1 MSSLPVVVIG
11 AGPAGLT
18 AAYELIAGGQNAIR
32 IFDADVQ
39 VGGLSKTV
47 VHHGNRI
54 DIGGHRFFS
63 KSDWVMRW
71 WLDKLPIAD
80 DSDPATLKAA
90 GGHAFLAYQGMRRT
104 LAIDGAPRAK
114 GDGSGDASMLIRD
127 RLSRILF
134 GGKLFAYPLKIDV
147 ATAWKLG
154 PVACALYAVS
164 YIKARAFPRREAT
177 LEDFFI
183 NRFGRRLYLRF
194 FKTYTEKVWGRS
206 CTDIS
211 AAWGAQRVKGLSISR
226 AIAHAWRQ
234 LFRSRSAATETS
246 LIEHFLYPRL
256 GPGQMWETVAA
267 RLASSGV
274 PVQMST
280 RVVGLRLGGET
291 NAEATAGATA
301 RRITE
306 VETEDIASGK
316 REWHAAG
323 QVISTM
329 PIREQIAA
337 IDGDVPARVR
347 EIADALEYRDF
358 MTVGLLYR
366 KLARTGEHA
375 IEGRASVPDNWIYVQ
390 EPDVKVGRIQIFNNW
405 SPYLVARDVD
415 NPEQV
420 WVGLEFF
427 CGEGDAL
434 WSSTDDDMI
443 ALAKREMKQIGMA
456 DPDDC
461 IDGVVLRMPKAYPGY
476 YGAYEHFD
484 EVRAFLDG
492 IDNLFCIGRN
502 GMHRYNNQDHS
513 MLSAKRAV
521 EAILAGSA
529 DKSAIW
535 AVNIDDAYHEETDRP
550 ADAQGS
556 RVIDD
561 EEDRFASLAAPSTP
575 NSAFDVKRPL
585 ASEAAS

>member
-1 MSSLPVVVIG
+1 VIPKGVVVIG

-18 AAYELIAGGQNAIR
+18 AAYELSEAGR
-32 IFDADVQ
+32 SDVVVFDADAQ

-80 DSDPATLKAA
+80 DDEPATMKSD
-90 GGHAFLAYQGMRRT
+90 GGHAFLAYQGMKRSLPLGTASR
-104 LAIDGAPRAK
+104 
-114 GDGSGDASMLIRD
+114 GSGDATMLIRD

-154 PVACALYAVS
+154 PVACALFAVS
-164 YIKARAFPRREAT
+164 YMRAHAFPVRPEAT

-206 CTDIS
+206 CRDIS

-226 AIAHAWRQ
+226 AIAHAFRQ
-234 LFRSRSAATETS
+234 VFSSKSAARETS

-256 GPGQMWETVAA
+256 GPGQMWETVADRVTA
-267 RLASSGV
+267 AGV
-274 PVQMST
+274 ELRTST
-280 RVVGLRLGGET
+280 RVTGLKLVD
-291 NAEATAGATA
+291 
-301 RRITE
+301 RRIVE
-306 VETEDIASGK
+306 VETEDVASG
-316 REWHAAG
+316 RRTRRAADH
-323 QVISTM
+323 VISTM
-329 PIREQIAA
+329 PIRELVAA
-337 IDGDVPARVR
+337 LDGDVPSHVR
-347 EIADALEYRDF
+347 EVAGALEYRDF

-366 KLARTGEHA
+366 KLARTEDAA
-375 IEGRASVPDNWIYVQ
+375 IAGRAAVPDNWIYVQ
-390 EPDVKVGRIQIFNNW
+390 EPDVKVGRLQIFNNW
-405 SPYLVARDVD
+405 SPYLVARDD
-415 NPEQV
+415 AAPDKT

-427 CGEGDAL
+427 CAEGDAL

-443 ALAKREMKQIGMA
+443 ALAKREMRQIGMA
-456 DPDDC
+456 MPDDC
-461 IDGVVLRMPKAYPGY
+461 VDAVVLRMPKAYPGY

-492 IDNLFCIGRN
+492 IENLWCVGRN

-521 EAILAGSA
+521 EAIVAGST

-535 AVNIDDAYHEETDRP
+535 AVNIDDSYHEENDRP
-550 ADAQGS
+550 ADAQGT

-561 EEDRFASLAAPSTP
+561 EAPVEEVVVAGQSGALRPSIAAH
-575 NSAFDVKRPL
+575 SAP
-585 ASEAAS
+585 

>member
-1 MSSLPVVVIG
+1 MSDAPTIVIG

-18 AAYELIAGGQNAIR
+18 AAYELLEAGHASIR
-32 IFDADVQ
+32 VFDADAQ

-47 VHHGNRI
+47 VHRGNRI

-80 DSDPATLKAA
+80 DSDPATLKA
-90 GGHAFLAYQGMRRT
+90 GGDHAFLAYQGMRRT
-104 LAIDGAPRAK
+104 LPLAGQARS
-114 GDGSGDASMLIRD
+114 GGDATMLIRD

-134 GGKLFAYPLKIDV
+134 GGKLFAYPLRIDV
-147 ATAWKLG
+147 GTAWKLG
-154 PVACALYAVS
+154 PVACAMYAVS
-164 YIKARAFPRREAT
+164 YIKARAFPVKPEAT

-206 CTDIS
+206 CREIS

-226 AIAHAWRQ
+226 AIVHALRQ
-234 LFRSRSAATETS
+234 VFSSKHAARETS

-256 GPGQMWETVAA
+256 GPGQMWETVADRVSA
-267 RLASSGV
+267 AGV
-274 PVQMST
+274 PLQMST
-280 RVVGLRLGGET
+280 RITGLKLDGQ
-291 NAEATAGATA
+291 
-301 RRITE
+301 RISA
-306 VETEDIASGK
+306 VETEDIPSG
-316 REWHAAG
+316 RRAWEPAG
-323 QVISTM
+323 RVISTM
-329 PIREQIAA
+329 PIRELVEA
-337 IDGDVPARVR
+337 IEGEVPPRVR
-347 EIADALEYRDF
+347 EIAAALEYRDF

-366 KLARTGEHA
+366 KLARTEDKVPA
-375 IEGRASVPDNWIYVQ
+375 GRASVPDNWIYVQ
-390 EPDVKVGRIQIFNNW
+390 EPDVKVGRLQIFNNW
-405 SPYLVARDVD
+405 SPYLVAPSADAPD
-415 NPEQV
+415 QV

-427 CGEGDAL
+427 CGEGDEL
-434 WSSTDDDMI
+434 WSSSDADMI
-443 ALAKREMKQIGMA
+443 ALAKREMRQIDMA
-456 DPDDC
+456 DPDEC
-461 IDGVVLRMPKAYPGY
+461 IDAVVLRMPKAYPGY

-492 IDNLFCIGRN
+492 IENLYCIGRN

-521 EAILAGSA
+521 EAILAGSS

-535 AVNIDDAYHEETDRP
+535 AVNIDDAYHEEGDDRP
-550 ADAQGS
+550 ADAQGT

-561 EEDRFASLAAPSTP
+561 DEPVLAAAP
-575 NSAFDVKRPL
+575 AVAAQPL
-585 ASEAAS
+585 LAREATT

>member
-1 MSSLPVVVIG
+1 MSAAPTVIIG

-18 AAYELIAGGQNAIR
+18 AAYELIEAGRTDVR
-32 IFDADVQ
+32 IFDADPQ

-80 DSDPATLKAA
+80 ESDAATLK
-90 GGHAFLAYQGMRRT
+90 GGRDHAFLAYQGKRRELPLT
-104 LAIDGAPRAK
+104 GLPRSH
-114 GDGSGDASMLIRD
+114 GEASMLIRD

-154 PVACALYAVS
+154 PVACAMYALS
-164 YIKARAFPRREAT
+164 YIKARAFPVKPEAT

-206 CTDIS
+206 CDDIS

-226 AIAHAWRQ
+226 AIVHALRQ
-234 LFRSRSAATETS
+234 LVSLKTPARETS

-256 GPGQMWETVAA
+256 GPGQMWETVADRVTA
-267 RLASSGV
+267 AGASLT
-274 PVQMST
+274 MST
-280 RVVGLRLGGET
+280 RVTGLRV
-291 NAEATAGATA
+291 AD
-301 RRITE
+301 RRIAE
-306 VETEDIASGK
+306 VETEDVASG
-316 REWHAAG
+316 RRAWQPAG
-323 QVISTM
+323 QVVSTM
-329 PIREQIAA
+329 PIRELVDA
-337 IDGDVPARVR
+337 IHGDVPQRVR
-347 EIADALEYRDF
+347 DIAGALEYRDF

-366 KLARTGEHA
+366 KLARTEA
-375 IEGRASVPDNWIYVQ
+375 KPVEGRASVPDNWIYIQ
-390 EPDVKVGRIQIFNNW
+390 EPDVRVGRLQIFNNW
-405 SPYLVARDVD
+405 SPYLVAKDDASLER
-415 NPEQV
+415 V
-420 WVGLEFF
+420 WVGLEYF
-427 CGEGDAL
+427 CAEGDAL
-434 WSSTDDDMI
+434 WSSSDPDMFE
-443 ALAKREMKQIGMA
+443 LAKREMQQIGMGFA
-456 DPDDC
+456 GDC
-461 IDGVVLRMPKAYPGY
+461 VDAIVLRMPKAYPGY

-484 EVRAFLDG
+484 EVRAFLDS
-492 IDNLFCIGRN
+492 IENLWCVGRN

-521 EAILAGSA
+521 EAIVAGST

-535 AVNIDDAYHEETDRP
+535 AVNIDDSYHEEGDRP
-550 ADAQGS
+550 ADAQGT
-556 RVIDD
+556 RVMHDD
-561 EEDRFASLAAPSTP
+561 EPAVAATPVAAGSPARVPQPAS
-575 NSAFDVKRPL
+575 
-585 ASEAAS
+585 

>member
-1 MSSLPVVVIG
+1 MTDASAATTVVIG

-18 AAYELIAGGQNAIR
+18 AAYELLQAGHPSIR
-32 IFDADVQ
+32 IFDADPQ

-47 VHHGNRI
+47 VHNGNRI

-80 DSDPATLKAA
+80 DGDPATLKSRD
-90 GGHAFLAYQGMRRT
+90 GHAFLAYQGMRRT
-104 LAIDGAPRAK
+104 LPLDGATRADR
-114 GDGSGDASMLIRD
+114 GTDGDASMLIRD

-154 PVACALYAVS
+154 PIACGLYALS
-164 YIKARAFPRREAT
+164 YLKASAFPIRPEAT
-177 LEDFFI
+177 LEDFFV

-206 CTDIS
+206 CREIS

-226 AIAHAWRQ
+226 AVAHALRQ
-234 LFRSRSAATETS
+234 VFSSKSAARETS

-256 GPGQMWETVAA
+256 GPGQMWETVADRVTA
-267 RLASSGV
+267 AGV
-274 PVQMST
+274 PIALST
-280 RVVGLRLGGET
+280 RVTGLRLVE
-291 NAEATAGATA
+291 
-301 RRITE
+301 RRIAS
-306 VETEDIASGK
+306 VETEDLATG
-316 REWHAAG
+316 RRAWTAADR
-323 QVISTM
+323 VVSTM
-329 PIREQIAA
+329 PIRELVAA
-337 IDGDVPARVR
+337 LDGDVPPRVR
-347 EIADALEYRDF
+347 EVAAALEYRDF

-366 KLARTGEHA
+366 KLARVDDRVA
-375 IEGRASVPDNWIYVQ
+375 PGRASIADNWIYVQ
-390 EPDVKVGRIQIFNNW
+390 EPGVKVGRVQIFNNW
-405 SPYLVARDVD
+405 SPYLVAD
-415 NPEQV
+415 PSQV

-427 CGEGDAL
+427 CAEGDAL
-434 WSSTDDDMI
+434 WTASDDAMI
-443 ALAKREMKQIGMA
+443 ALAKREMQQIGLA
-456 DPDDC
+456 DAEHC
-461 IDGVVLRMPKAYPGY
+461 LDGVVLRMPKAYPGY

-492 IDNLFCIGRN
+492 IENLYCVGRN

-521 EAILAGSA
+521 EAIVAGSA

-535 AVNIDDAYHEETDRP
+535 AVNIDDAYHEEDDRP

-556 RVIDD
+556 RLIDD
-561 EEDRFASLAAPSTP
+561 DEPAS
-575 NSAFDVKRPL
+575 DD
-585 ASEAAS
+585 ASIVAGQPRLVRTAT

>member
-1 MSSLPVVVIG
+1 MTGPHTVVIG

-18 AAYELIAGGQNAIR
+18 AAYELIEAGHPSVTM
-32 IFDADVQ
+32 FDADPQ

-80 DSDPATLKAA
+80 DSDPATLKA
-90 GGHAFLAYQGMRRT
+90 GGDHAFLAYQGMRRA
-104 LAIDGAPRAK
+104 LPL
-114 GDGSGDASMLIRD
+114 GDQARSSGEAAMLIRD

-154 PVACALYAVS
+154 PVAVALYGLS
-164 YIKARAFPRREAT
+164 YLKAHLFPVKPEAT

-206 CTDIS
+206 CREIS

-226 AIAHAWRQ
+226 AIVHALRQ
-234 LFRSRSAATETS
+234 VFSANHGARETS

-256 GPGQMWETVAA
+256 GPGQMWEAVAERVGA
-267 RLASSGV
+267 AGV
-274 PVQMST
+274 PIHLSS
-280 RVVGLRLGGET
+280 RVTGLRL
-291 NAEATAGATA
+291 AGH
-301 RRITE
+301 RIAE
-306 VETEDIASGK
+306 VETEDIATG
-316 REWHAAG
+316 RRVWQPADR
-323 QVISTM
+323 VISTM
-329 PIREQIAA
+329 PIRDLVAA
-337 IDGDVPARVR
+337 LQGDVPPRVR
-347 EIADALEYRDF
+347 EIASALEYRDF

-366 KLARTGEHA
+366 QLARTEDNVPT
-375 IEGRASVPDNWIYVQ
+375 GRASVPDNWIYVQ
-390 EPDVKVGRIQIFNNW
+390 EPDVKVGRLQIFNNW
-405 SPYLVARDVD
+405 SPYLVAPSNDASE
-415 NPEQV
+415 PV

-427 CGEGDAL
+427 CAEGDEL
-434 WSSTDDDMI
+434 WSSSDADMI
-443 ALAKREMKQIGMA
+443 ALAKREMQQIGMA
-456 DPDDC
+456 DPAECLDAM
-461 IDGVVLRMPKAYPGY
+461 VLRMPKAYPGY

-492 IDNLFCIGRN
+492 IENLFCVGRN

-521 EAILAGSA
+521 EAIVAGSS

-550 ADAQGS
+550 QDAQGT

-561 EEDRFASLAAPSTP
+561 EEVLAEATVPAGRPDFARPSAT
-575 NSAFDVKRPL
+575 
-585 ASEAAS
+585 

>member
-1 MSSLPVVVIG
+1 VSDERTLVIG

-18 AAYELIAGGQNAIR
+18 AAYELIQAGHPVITV
-32 IFDADVQ
+32 FDADPQ

-47 VHHGNRI
+47 VHKGNRI

-80 DSDPATLKAA
+80 DSDPATLKA
-90 GGHAFLAYQGMRRT
+90 GGDHAFLAYQGMKRALP
-104 LAIDGAPRAK
+104 LAGQARSSDQ
-114 GDGSGDASMLIRD
+114 ASMLIRD

-154 PVACALYAVS
+154 PVAVALYGVS
-164 YIKARAFPRREAT
+164 YLKAHLFPVRPEAT

-206 CTDIS
+206 CREIS

-226 AIAHAWRQ
+226 AIVHALRQ
-234 LFRSRSAATETS
+234 IVSRKQAARETS

-256 GPGQMWETVAA
+256 GPGQMWETVADRVSA
-267 RLASSGV
+267 SGV
-274 PVQMST
+274 PIHLST
-280 RVVGLRLGGET
+280 RVTGLRL
-291 NAEATAGATA
+291 AAH
-301 RRITE
+301 RIVE
-306 VETEDIASGK
+306 VETEDIATG
-316 REWHAAG
+316 RRIWHPADR
-323 QVISTM
+323 VVSTM
-329 PIREQIAA
+329 PIRELVDALR
-337 IDGDVPARVR
+337 GDVPPRVR
-347 EIADALEYRDF
+347 EIAAALEYRDF

-366 KLARTGEHA
+366 KLARTENKVPP
-375 IEGRASVPDNWIYVQ
+375 GRASVPDNWIYVQ
-390 EPDVKVGRIQIFNNW
+390 EPDVKVGRLQIFNNW
-405 SPYLVARDVD
+405 SPYLVAD
-415 NPEQV
+415 PEHV

-427 CGEGDAL
+427 CAEGDAL
-434 WSSTDDDMI
+434 WSSSDVDMI
-443 ALAKREMKQIGMA
+443 ALAKREMQQIGMA
-456 DPDDC
+456 EPDECLDAM
-461 IDGVVLRMPKAYPGY
+461 VLRMPKAYPGY

-492 IDNLFCIGRN
+492 IENLFCVGRN

-521 EAILAGSA
+521 EAIVAGSS

-535 AVNIDDAYHEETDRP
+535 AVNIDDAYHEENDRP
-550 ADAQGS
+550 QDAQGT

-561 EEDRFASLAAPSTP
+561 EDGDPVRSTAPEFARPAAT
-575 NSAFDVKRPL
+575 
-585 ASEAAS
+585 

>member
-1 MSSLPVVVIG
+1 MTRNPVVVIG

-18 AAYELIAGGQNAIR
+18 AAYELLEAGHTTIK
-32 IFDADVQ
+32 IFDADTQ

-47 VHHGNRI
+47 IYHGNRI

-80 DSDPATLKAA
+80 DSDPATLNAD
-90 GGHAFLAYQGMRRT
+90 GGHAFLAYRGMRRT
-104 LAIDGAPRAK
+104 LPIQSAARSTK
-114 GDGSGDASMLIRD
+114 DASMLIRD

-154 PVACALYAVS
+154 PVACALYAAS
-164 YIKARAFPRREAT
+164 YIKARAFPRRETT

-183 NRFGRRLYLRF
+183 NRFGHRLYLRF

-206 CTDIS
+206 CREIS
-211 AAWGAQRVKGLSISR
+211 AAWGAQRIKGLSISR
-226 AIAHAWRQ
+226 AIAHALRQ
-234 LFRSRSAATETS
+234 LFRSRAAAKETS

-267 RLASSGV
+267 RVTARGV
-274 PVQMST
+274 PVKTST
-280 RVVGLRLGGET
+280 RVVSVKLSDHRV
-291 NAEATAGATA
+291 
-301 RRITE
+301 TE
-306 VETEDIASGK
+306 VQTAELASGR
-316 REWHAAG
+316 REWHAVG
-323 QVISTM
+323 QVVSTM
-329 PIREQIAA
+329 PIRELIGA
-337 IDGDVPARVR
+337 IDGDVPPRVR
-347 EIADALEYRDF
+347 EIAEALEYRDF

-366 KLARTGEHA
+366 KLARSDQHS
-375 IEGRASVPDNWIYVQ
+375 IPGRVSIPDNWIYVQ
-390 EPDVKVGRIQIFNNW
+390 EPGVKVGRIQIFNNW
-405 SPYLVARDVD
+405 SPYLVAGDH
-415 NPEQV
+415 V

-427 CGEGDAL
+427 CAEGDEL
-434 WSSTDDDMI
+434 WSSADEDMI

-456 DPDDC
+456 EPDEC
-461 IDGVVLRMPKAYPGY
+461 IDAVVLRMPKAYPGY

-484 EVRAFLDG
+484 EVRAFLDS
-492 IDNLFCIGRN
+492 IENLFCVGRN

-521 EAILAGSA
+521 EAILAGSI

-535 AVNIDDAYHEETDRP
+535 AVNIDDAYHEEDDRP

-556 RVIDD
+556 RLIDD
-561 EEDRFASLAAPSTP
+561 EDDRTTSAADRLGAA
-575 NSAFDVKRPL
+575 NRPL
-585 ASEAAS
+585 ASETVL

>member
-1 MSSLPVVVIG
+1 MRVDPTQQVVIVG

-18 AAYELIAGGQNAIR
+18 AAYELLEAGHRSIEV
-32 IFDADVQ
+32 FDADEQ

-47 VHHGNRI
+47 VHRGNRI

-71 WLDKLPIAD
+71 WLDKLPLAD
-80 DSDPATLKAA
+80 VGEAATLNPS

-104 LAIDGAPRAK
+104 MALDRGTAARGTGNGTAT
-114 GDGSGDASMLIRD
+114 MLIRD

-134 GGKLFAYPLKIDV
+134 DGKLFAYPLKIDV

-154 PVACALYAVS
+154 PLACGLYAFS
-164 YIKARAFPRREAT
+164 YMKARVRPVRPEAT
-177 LEDFFI
+177 LEDFFV

-206 CTDIS
+206 CREIS

-226 AIAHAWRQ
+226 AVVHALRQ
-234 LFRSRSAATETS
+234 VFSSKNAARETS

-256 GPGQMWETVAA
+256 GPGQMWETVAD
-267 RLASSGV
+267 RVSSAGV
-274 PVQMST
+274 ALRMST
-280 RVVGLRLGGET
+280 RITGLKLVR
-291 NAEATAGATA
+291 
-301 RRITE
+301 RRIVE
-306 VETEDIASGK
+306 VETEDIATGK
-316 REWHAAG
+316 RTRRAADHL
-323 QVISTM
+323 ISTM
-329 PIREQIAA
+329 PIRDLVAA
-337 IDGDVPARVR
+337 LEGDVPPRVR
-347 EIADALEYRDF
+347 EVASALEYRDF

-366 KLARTGEHA
+366 KLARVEA
-375 IEGRASVPDNWIYVQ
+375 DAPAGRASIPDNWIYVQ
-390 EPDVKVGRIQIFNNW
+390 EPDVKVGRVQIFNNW
-405 SPYLVARDVD
+405 SPYLVAD
-415 NPEQV
+415 PSQV

-434 WSSTDDDMI
+434 WSLSDVDMI
-443 ALAKREMKQIGMA
+443 GLAKREMKQIGLA
-456 DPDDC
+456 DPEEC
-461 IDGVVLRMPKAYPGY
+461 IDAMVLRMPKAYPGY

-492 IDNLFCIGRN
+492 IENLFCVGRN

-521 EAILAGSA
+521 EAIVAGST

-535 AVNIDDAYHEETDRP
+535 AVNIDDAYHEEDDRP
-550 ADAQGS
+550 ADAQGT
-556 RVIDD
+556 RVMDD
-561 EEDRFASLAAPSTP
+561 EVPVA
-575 NSAFDVKRPL
+575 RPL
-585 ASEAAS
+585 VEGRTGVDDAGAMAMTRSSVLDPGVRTA